1 MILIPISIAKYVR
14 SLWMAEM
21 VLTYLHVDRNGIL
34 VSWGG
39 YPNHY
44 GLGSLATGKL
54 ASEQVSFLEGLL
66 PIDHT
71 EILEFVST
79 GAGRSAHVHLLP
91 FRGGTW
97 VLFFDASTEHD
108 RQQKIQQQA
117 NELSLLTYRQ
127 SQLIQELEHARQ
139 MLIAEKQQLEDSSQL
154 KTRFIAD
161 LSHELR
167 TPLASIAGYTRLL
180 DEAERKNDNDEHTSD
195 YLNTIQTSTQ
205 HLLSLIDNIL
215 DQSKIEMGQVV
226 LAPRAC
232 DLKKLLKDLKA
243 LFLPHADE
251 KGLTLE
257 VKAENLPV
265 QVMIDELRLRQIL
278 INLVT
283 NALKFTEKGTVT
295 LALHWHGDQLNLSV
309 TDTGLGISEEGQ
321 QKIFQAFHRET
332 KTQGTPGAGL
342 GLAISYHLIKMMGG
356 MLRVLS
362 KLGKGSQFF
371 ATIQAPSIYTTRP
384 EVAPERNPEKSEK
397 ITTSDDVKG
406 RKVLLVEDALFLH
419 KLFEICLSE
428 SGYEVI
434 SAYNG
439 EEALQLID
447 ERQPDIVI
455 TDMLMPVLNGYDLVK
470 QLRAKNCNKPIIALS
485 ASNLEEDKQF
495 ARQIGCNAYL
505 SKPVEPRLLLQTI
518 HKLLKEI
525 TA

>member
-21 VLTYLHVDRNGIL
+21 VLTYLHVDRNGVL

-44 GLGSLATGKL
+44 GLGALATGIS

-79 GAGRSAHVHLLP
+79 SAGRSAHVHLLP

-180 DEAERKNDNDEHTSD
+180 DDSEHKNDEHTSD

-243 LFLPHADE
+243 LFLPHANE

-295 LALHWHGDQLNLSV
+295 LALHWHADQLNLSV

-332 KTQGTPGAGL
+332 KNQGTPGAGL

-371 ATIQAPSIYTTRP
+371 ASIQAPSIYATRP
-384 EVAPERNPEKSEK
+384 EIVPDRN
-397 ITTSDDVKG
+397 SDHDKQTLESSKG
-406 RKVLLVEDALFLH
+406 SKVLLVEDALFLH

-439 EEALQLID
+439 EEALLLID
-447 ERQPDIVI
+447 EKQPDIVV
-455 TDMLMPVLNGYDLVK
+455 TDMLMPVLNGYDFVK
-470 QLRAKNCNKPIIALS
+470 QLRAKNYNKPIIALS

-518 HKLLKEI
+518 HKLLIER

>member
-44 GLGSLATGKL
+44 GLGALVTGKL

-127 SQLIQELEHARQ
+127 SQLIQELEHTRA

-154 KTRFIAD
+154 KSRFIAD

-167 TPLASIAGYTRLL
+167 TPLTSIAGYTRLL
-180 DEAERKNDNDEHTSD
+180 DNADHSHDENTSD

-215 DQSKIEMGQVV
+215 EQSKLEMGQVV

-283 NALKFTEKGTVT
+283 NALKFTEKGMVT
-295 LALHWHGDQLNLSV
+295 LALHWHGNQLNLSV

-332 KTQGTPGAGL
+332 KSSGTPGAGL

-356 MLRVLS
+356 TLRVLS

-371 ATIQAPSIYTTRP
+371 ATIQAPSIYTTRT
-384 EVAPERNPEKSEK
+384 EVVLERDHTHDKQAVANDGE
-397 ITTSDDVKG
+397 G
-406 RKVLLVEDALFLH
+406 HKVLLVEDALFLH

-439 EEALQLID
+439 EEALQLIE

-470 QLRAKNCNKPIIALS
+470 QLRAKHYDKPIVALS

-495 ARQIGCNAYL
+495 ARQIGCDAYL
-505 SKPVEPRLLLQTI
+505 SKPVEPRLLLQTL
-518 HKLLKEI
+518 HNLLK
-525 TA
+525 

>member
-44 GLGSLATGKL
+44 GLGSLATGKP

-71 EILEFVST
+71 EVLEFVST
-79 GAGRSAHVHLLP
+79 SSGRSAHVHLLP

-127 SQLIQELEHARQ
+127 SQLIQELEYARQ
-139 MLIAEKQQLEDSSQL
+139 MLITEKQQLEDSSQL

-180 DEAERKNDNDEHTSD
+180 DNAERKNDKHTSD
-195 YLNTIQTSTQ
+195 YLNTIQSSTQ

-215 DQSKIEMGQVV
+215 EQSKIEMGQVV

-243 LFLPHADE
+243 LFLPHANE

-257 VKAENLPV
+257 VKAENIPV

-295 LALHWHGDQLNLSV
+295 LTLRWQADQLNLSV

-332 KTQGTPGAGL
+332 KTQGTQGAGL
-342 GLAISYHLIKMMGG
+342 GLAISYHLIKIMGG
-356 MLRVLS
+356 TLRVLS

-371 ATIQAPSIYTTRP
+371 ATVQAPSIYTNRS
-384 EVAPERNPEKSEK
+384 EAVAERNHEQTHP
-397 ITTSDDVKG
+397 DVESSKG
-406 RKVLLVEDALFLH
+406 SKVLLVEDALFLH

-447 ERQPDIVI
+447 ERQPDIII
-455 TDMLMPVLNGYDLVK
+455 TDMLMPVLNGYDFVK
-470 QLRAKNCNKPIIALS
+470 QLRAKNYEKPIIALS
-485 ASNLEEDKQF
+485 ASNLEEDKHF
-495 ARQIGCNAYL
+495 ARQIGCSAYL
-505 SKPVEPRLLLQTI
+505 AKPVEPRLLLQTI
-518 HKLLKEI
+518 HKLLTKT